1 MEQSKRVSVPYI
13 QQYVEGKDIG
23 KRAVDFYCKED
34 NRKV

>member
-23 KRAVDFYCKED
+23 KRAV
-34 NRKV
+34 VTAGV